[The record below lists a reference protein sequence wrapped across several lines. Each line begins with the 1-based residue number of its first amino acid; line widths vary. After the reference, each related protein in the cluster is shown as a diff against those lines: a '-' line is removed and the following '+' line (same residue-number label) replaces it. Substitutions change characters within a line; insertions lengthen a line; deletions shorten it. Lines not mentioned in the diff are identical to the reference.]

1 MVPEKGLIEAKEI
14 YRGRSKRAKELKSQ
28 GQKVMG
34 YFCCYTPLEL
44 ITAASLV
51 PFRIMGDTK
60 EPTTQADIYLDPVF
74 CPYVR
79 TCFDIAMKGRYDF
92 LDGSLWPT
100 SCDNLINVYGIWE
113 YNLRP
118 RYIYQLSIP
127 KVADPLALNF
137 FKRDIV
143 NLKKSLEELIGGEI
157 SDEAISQAVDLHNEN
172 RALLR
177 QLYELR
183 KLDPP
188 LLYGSEVTQILV
200 AVMSLPVAQANR
212 LLRGVLNEAR
222 ERRDGPQ
229 RKSARLLI
237 SGNELD
243 DSTFIELIEDCGANV
258 VADDLC
264 IGTRFFW
271 HDVEKTPDPLDGVA
285 RRYLGDIRCPRT
297 YRGNPA
303 MTRRQEMEE
312 RFSHIRDFVDE
323 FNVNGAIIYIL
334 KYCDSE
340 EWEAPDLRDYIQEEL
355 GLPVLHIEH
364 DYSTTALA
372 PWRTRVQA
380 FVEMVE

>member
-1 MVPEKGLIEAKEI
+1 MTAAKEI
-14 YRGRSKRAKELKSQ
+14 YRDRSKRARELKGEGS
-28 GQKVMG
+28 KVMG

-44 ITAASLV
+44 ITAAGMI
-51 PFRIMGDTK
+51 PCRIMGDTK
-60 EPTTQADIYLDPVF
+60 EPTTEADIYLDPVF

-113 YNLRP
+113 YNLKP
-118 RYIYQLSIP
+118 LYIYQLSIP
-127 KVADPLALNF
+127 KVADSLALNF
-137 FKRDIV
+137 FKQDIGY
-143 NLKKSLEELIGGEI
+143 LRESLEGFIGREI
-157 SDEAISQAVDLHNEN
+157 SDEAISQAIDLHNEN

-183 KLDPP
+183 KPDPP
-188 LLYGSEVTQILV
+188 LLYGSEVIQILV
-200 AVMSLPVAQANR
+200 AVMSLPVAEANQ
-212 LLRGVLNEAR
+212 LLRGVIDEVRAR
-222 ERRDGPQ
+222 HDGPK

-243 DSTFIELIEDCGANV
+243 DSTFIELIEECGANV

-271 HDVEKTPDPLDGVA
+271 YDVEKTPDPLDGIA

-297 YRGNPA
+297 YRGNPE

-312 RFSHIRDFVDE
+312 RFNHIRDFVNQFD
-323 FNVNGAIIYIL
+323 VNGAILYIL

-364 DYSTTALA
+364 DYSTVALA

-380 FVEMVE
+380 FVEMVG

>member
-1 MVPEKGLIEAKEI
+1 MAEKGLTAAKEI
-14 YRGRSKRAKELKSQ
+14 YRDRSKRARELKGEGS
-28 GQKVMG
+28 KVMG

-44 ITAASLV
+44 ITAAGMI
-51 PFRIMGDTK
+51 PCRIMGDTK
-60 EPTTQADIYLDPVF
+60 EPTTEADIYLDPVF

-113 YNLRP
+113 YNLKP
-118 RYIYQLSIP
+118 LYIYQLSIP
-127 KVADPLALNF
+127 KVADSLALNF
-137 FKRDIV
+137 FKQDIGY
-143 NLKKSLEELIGGEI
+143 LRESLEGFIGREI
-157 SDEAISQAVDLHNEN
+157 SDEAISQAIDLHNEN

-183 KLDPP
+183 KPDPP
-188 LLYGSEVTQILV
+188 LLYGSEVIQILV
-200 AVMSLPVAQANR
+200 AVMSLPVAEANQ
-212 LLRGVLNEAR
+212 LLRGVIDEVRAR
-222 ERRDGPQ
+222 HDGPK

-243 DSTFIELIEDCGANV
+243 DSTFIELIEECGANV

-271 HDVEKTPDPLDGVA
+271 YDVEKTPDPLDGIA

-297 YRGNPA
+297 YRGNPE

-312 RFSHIRDFVDE
+312 RFNHIRDFVNQFD
-323 FNVNGAIIYIL
+323 VNGAILYIL

-364 DYSTTALA
+364 DYSTVALA

-380 FVEMVE
+380 FVEMVG

>member
-1 MVPEKGLIEAKEI
+1 MTVDKGLTAAKEI
-14 YRGRSKRAKELKSQ
+14 YRDRSKRAKELK
-28 GQKVMG
+28 GEGNRVMG

-44 ITAASLV
+44 ITAAGLV
-51 PFRIMGDTK
+51 PYRIMGDTK
-60 EPTTQADIYLDPVF
+60 EPTTEADIYLDPVF

-113 YNLRP
+113 YNLKP
-118 RYIYQLSIP
+118 PYIYQLSIP
-127 KVADPLALNF
+127 KVADSLALNF
-137 FKRDIV
+137 FKEDIGR
-143 NLKKSLEELIGGEI
+143 LRKSLEGLIGREVP
-157 SDEAISQAVDLHNEN
+157 DEAISQAIDLHNEN

-183 KLDPP
+183 KPDPP
-188 LLYGSEVTQILV
+188 LVRGSEVTQTLV
-200 AVMSLPVAQANR
+200 AVMSLPVAEANQ
-212 LLRGVLNEAR
+212 LLRVVLDEVR
-222 ERRDGPQ
+222 ERRDGPEP
-229 RKSARLLI
+229 KGARLLI

-243 DSTFIELIEDCGANV
+243 DSTFIEMIEDCGANV
-258 VADDLC
+258 VVDDLC

-271 HDVEKTPDPLDGVA
+271 HDVEKTPDPLDGLTK
-285 RRYLGDIRCPRT
+285 RYLGDIMCPRV
-297 YRGNPA
+297 YRGDPG

-312 RFSHIRDFVDE
+312 RFNHIKDFVAE
-323 FNVNGAIIYIL
+323 FSANGAIIYIL

-340 EWEAPDLRDYIQEEL
+340 EWEAPDLRDFIREEL

-364 DYSTTALA
+364 DYSTVALA

-380 FVEMVE
+380 FVEMVG

>member
-1 MVPEKGLIEAKEI
+1 VAEKGLTAAKEI
-14 YRGRSKRAKELKSQ
+14 YRDRSKRARELKGEGS
-28 GQKVMG
+28 KVMG

-44 ITAASLV
+44 ITAAGMI
-51 PFRIMGDTK
+51 PCRIMGDTK
-60 EPTTQADIYLDPVF
+60 EPTTEADIYLDPVF

-113 YNLRP
+113 YNLKP
-118 RYIYQLSIP
+118 LYIYQLSIP
-127 KVADPLALNF
+127 KVADSLALNF
-137 FKRDIV
+137 FKQDIGY
-143 NLKKSLEELIGGEI
+143 LRESLEGFIGREI
-157 SDEAISQAVDLHNEN
+157 SDEAISQAIDLHNEN

-183 KLDPP
+183 KPDPP
-188 LLYGSEVTQILV
+188 LLYGSEVIQILV
-200 AVMSLPVAQANR
+200 AVMSLPVAEANQ
-212 LLRGVLNEAR
+212 LLRGVIDEVRAR
-222 ERRDGPQ
+222 HDGPK

-243 DSTFIELIEDCGANV
+243 DSTFIELIEECGANV

-271 HDVEKTPDPLDGVA
+271 YDVEKTPDPLDGIA

-297 YRGNPA
+297 YRGNPE

-312 RFSHIRDFVDE
+312 RFNHIRDFVNQFD
-323 FNVNGAIIYIL
+323 VNGAILYIL

-364 DYSTTALA
+364 DYSTVALA

-380 FVEMVE
+380 FVEMVG

>member
-1 MVPEKGLIEAKEI
+1 MKA
-14 YRGRSKRAKELKSQ
+14 AKELYRDRTRRVKELK
-28 GQKVMG
+28 GGGNKVMG
-34 YFCCYTPLEL
+34 YFCCYSPLE
-44 ITAASLV
+44 IVTAAGLV
-51 PFRIMGDTK
+51 PYRIMGDTK
-60 EPTTQADIYLDPVF
+60 EPTTEADTYLDTNF

-113 YNLRP
+113 YNLKP
-118 RYIYQLSIP
+118 PYTYQLSIP
-127 KVADPLALNF
+127 KVPDSLALKF
-137 FKRDIV
+137 FKEDIGYFR
-143 NLKKSLEELIGGEI
+143 KSLEGLIGRQI
-157 SDEAISQAVDLHNEN
+157 SDEAISDAVERHNEN

-177 QLYELR
+177 GLYQLR
-183 KLDPP
+183 KQDPP

-200 AVMSLPVAQANR
+200 AVMSLPVEEANQ
-212 LLRGVLNEAR
+212 LLRGVIDEVKD
-222 ERRDGPQ
+222 RRDGPE

-243 DSTFIELIEDCGANV
+243 DSTFIELIEGCGANV
-258 VADDLC
+258 VTDDLC

-271 HDVEKTPDPLDGVA
+271 HDVERTADPLDGIA
-285 RRYLGDIRCPRT
+285 KRYLGDIMCPRT
-297 YRGNPA
+297 YRGRLEL
-303 MTRRQEMEE
+303 TRREELEE
-312 RFSHIRDFVDE
+312 RFRHIKDFVKE
-323 FNVNGAIIYIL
+323 FNANGAIIYIL

-364 DYSTTALA
+364 DYSTVALA

-380 FVEMVE
+380 FVEMVG

>member
-1 MVPEKGLIEAKEI
+1 MTAEKGLTAAKEI
-14 YRGRSKRAKELKSQ
+14 YRGRSKRAKELKGQ
-28 GQKVMG
+28 GKKVMG

-44 ITAASLV
+44 ITAAGLV
-51 PFRIMGDTK
+51 PYRIMGDTK
-60 EPTTQADIYLDPVF
+60 EPTTEADIYLDTVF

-113 YNLRP
+113 YNLKP
-118 RYIYQLSIP
+118 AYIYQLSIP
-127 KVADPLALNF
+127 KVADSLALNF
-137 FKRDIV
+137 FEQDIGH
-143 NLKKSLEELIGGEI
+143 LRKSLEGLIGREI
-157 SDEAISQAVDLHNEN
+157 PDEAISQAIDLHNEN

-183 KLDPP
+183 KPDPP

-200 AVMSLPVAQANR
+200 SVMSLPVAEANQ
-212 LLRGVLNEAR
+212 LLRDVLDQVR
-222 ERRDGPQ
+222 ERRDGPG
-229 RKSARLLI
+229 RRTARLLI

-243 DSTFIELIEDCGANV
+243 DSTFVELIEDCEANV

-271 HDVEKTPDPLDGVA
+271 HDVEKTSDPLHGLA
-285 RRYLGDIRCPRT
+285 QRYLGDIRCPRI
-297 YRGNPA
+297 YRGNPE
-303 MTRRQEMEE
+303 MNRREEMEE
-312 RFSHIRDFVDE
+312 RFNHIRNFVDE
-323 FNVNGAIIYIL
+323 FNVNGAVIYIL

-364 DYSTTALA
+364 DYSTVALA

-380 FVEMVE
+380 FVEMVG

>member
-1 MVPEKGLIEAKEI
+1 MAAEKGLTAAKEI
-14 YRGRSKRAKELKSQ
+14 YRDRSRRAKKLKSE
-28 GQKVMG
+28 GNKVIG
-34 YFCCYTPLEL
+34 YFCCYTPIEL
-44 ITAASLV
+44 ITAAGLV
-51 PFRIMGDTK
+51 PYRIMGDTK
-60 EPTTQADIYLDPVF
+60 EPTTEADIYLDPVF

-100 SCDNLINVYGIWE
+100 SCDNLINIYGIWE
-113 YNLRP
+113 YNLKP
-118 RYIYQLSIP
+118 SYIYQLSIP

-137 FKRDIV
+137 FKRDILD
-143 NLKKSLEELIGGEI
+143 LKKSLEGLIGRGI
-157 SDEAISQAVDLHNEN
+157 SDKAISQAVDLHNEN
-172 RALLR
+172 RALLK
-177 QLYELR
+177 QLYESR
-183 KLDPP
+183 KPDPP
-188 LLYGSEVTQILV
+188 LLRGSEVTQILV
-200 AVMSLPVAQANR
+200 AVMSLPVAEANQ
-212 LLRGVLNEAR
+212 LLRSVIDESR
-222 ERRDGPQ
+222 RRRDGPQ

-271 HDVEKTPDPLDGVA
+271 HDVEKTPDPLDGLVQ
-285 RRYLGDIRCPRT
+285 RYIGNIRCPRT
-297 YRGNPA
+297 YRGDPE
-303 MTRRQEMEE
+303 MTRRQEMKE
-312 RFSHIRDFVDE
+312 RFNHIRDFVHE

-355 GLPVLHIEH
+355 RLPVLHIEH
-364 DYSTTALA
+364 DYSTVALA

-380 FVEMVE
+380 FVEMMG